1 MTALAPSGRHA
12 IRAIVAALT
21 LTLAACGSGNGDG
34 GASAPTGD
42 PIAAIPAPDGA
53 NWADTVTVTPE
64 GGYAMGNPEAPLK
77 LVEYG
82 SLTCSHCA
90 HFAEEASADLRDK
103 YVASGVVSYELR
115 NQIHDGL
122 DLTMALM
129 VRCGAPESMP
139 ALSEQVWVNLNA
151 IIQQAQANEAGMQ
164 AAMKEEDQS
173 KRYMAIADAA
183 GLSDF
188 FAARG
193 VSKDQLAQCLAD
205 PAKAETLVNQS
216 TTQSEELGVDG
227 TPTFFLNGVKLEGRT
242 WKEIEPALQNAGAR

>member
-1 MTALAPSGRHA
+1 MTVLSPFGRHA
-12 IRAIVAALT
+12 IRAIAAALT
-21 LTLAACGSGNGDG
+21 LTLAACGSGSSDS

-42 PIAAIPAPDGA
+42 PIAAIAAPEGT

-90 HFAEEASADLRDK
+90 HFAEEASATLSDK

-151 IIQQAQANEAGMQ
+151 IIQKAQANEAGMQ

-216 TTQSEELGVDG
+216 TKQSEELGVDG